1 MPIRLTAVAT
11 MMPSASKATLASVS
25 LPRSEW
31 MPRLWWWRKIM
42 RARIRRPGGS

>member
-11 MMPSASKATLASVS
+11 MMPSASSATLASVS

-31 MPRLWWWRKIM
+31 IP
-42 RARIRRPGGS
+42 